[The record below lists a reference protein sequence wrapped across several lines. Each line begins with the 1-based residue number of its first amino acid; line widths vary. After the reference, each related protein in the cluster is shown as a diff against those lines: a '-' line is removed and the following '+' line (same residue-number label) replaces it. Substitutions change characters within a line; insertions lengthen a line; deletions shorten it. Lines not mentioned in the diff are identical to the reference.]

1 MKLSERLRDYTRH
14 VTDGAKADLFEAANA
29 VDALDAQAERI
40 KALEGALRDTLECL
54 DGCMNAVLDQATDI
68 VFINTREKINQQE
81 GPNWI
86 AGMTARARALL
97 GEK

>member
-40 KALEGALRDTLECL
+40 KALEGALRKVVDEWDNDYCVDYADVIEDT
-54 DGCMNAVLDQATDI
+54 
-68 VFINTREKINQQE
+68 
-81 GPNWI
+81 
-86 AGMTARARALL
+86 RALL